1 MIIKTPIADLSRFLQ
16 AQANVHESALG
27 ELLGG
32 RKRGHWMWFVF
43 PQLAG
48 LGRSEMAER
57 YAISGLEEAREYLAH
72 SILGPRLRECM
83 LAVLESGNCVES
95 IFSYPDDLKFHSC
108 ATLFADASNGGAPF
122 AEVLQ
127 RLFGG
132 RTDPETM
139 RLLEE
144 EKTIDLNEHSVRLAG
159 CAPVSG

>member
-16 AQANVHESALG
+16 AQANVYEGALG

-57 YAISGLEEAREYLAH
+57 HAISGLEEAREYLAH

-83 LAVLESGNCVES
+83 LAVLESGNSVGS
-95 IFSYPDDLKFHSC
+95 IFSYPDDLKLHSC
-108 ATLFADASNGGAPF
+108 ATLFAEASNGGDSF
-122 AEVLQ
+122 IEVLQ
-127 RLFGG
+127 KLFGG
-132 RTDPETM
+132 RVDQKTL
-139 RLLEE
+139 RLL
-144 EKTIDLNEHSVRLAG
+144 AG
-159 CAPVSG
+159 